1 MKLLNGIK
9 DLFKRGGASVG
20 VVQTL
25 GKITDHP
32 EIGVSEQ
39 EYARIADNLQF
50 FKGDFPQVSAKN
62 GYGKTFKRDYVS
74 LNMAQVLCRRLAS
87 MMVNEQMTVSIEN
100 NKKADEFA
108 NEVLTNN
115 DFIKNFERYLESA
128 MALGGLAMRPYVDGK
143 DIKIAFI
150 QAPVFYPL
158 RSNANDISEAA
169 IATKTVTVDGSKKI
183 YWTLL
188 EFHKWQ
194 GDEYIVSN
202 ELYRSD
208 KSDEVGVRQSLTA
221 NPIYADLE
229 SKTEMADLTRP
240 LFVYLKPFGFNNKD
254 ITSPLGLSVFD
265 NARNTLKFINDTY
278 DQYNWEVNMG
288 QRRVLVPE
296 YMLQTVDEQGGVV
309 QFFAPNQNVF
319 TGVNTNADAGI
330 TDLTTEIRSNEFI
343 ATLNQ
348 GIKTL
353 EMQTGLSAGT
363 FSFDGN
369 GLKTATEVISEN
381 SMTYQTRN
389 SHLNNVERAIQEL
402 VIAILELAHLSGL
415 YSGNIPDLADITV
428 DFDDGVF
435 LDKNSQLDYYAKASS
450 AGLVSKQYAIQKA
463 FDMNEEDAI
472 EQIKLMNAESMP
484 VPTDIDVDMFGK

>member
-1 MKLLNGIK
+1 M
-9 DLFKRGGASVG
+9 G

-25 GKITDHP
+25 NKITDHP
-32 EIGVSEQ
+32 DIGVAEH
-39 EYARIADNLQF
+39 EYSRIADNLQF
-50 FKGDFPQVSAKN
+50 FKGEFPQVAAKN
-62 GYGKTFKRDYVS
+62 GYGRMFKRDYVS
-74 LNMAQVLCRRLAS
+74 LNMAQVLCRRLSS
-87 MMVNEQMTVSIEN
+87 MMVNEQMTVSIEDN
-100 NKKADEFA
+100 SAADAYA

-128 MALGGLAMRPYVDGK
+128 MALGGLAMRPYADGDK
-143 DIKIAFI
+143 IKISFI

-169 IATKTVTVDGSKKI
+169 IATKTVTVEGQKKI

-188 EFHKWQ
+188 EFHKWSE
-194 GDEYIVSN
+194 DNYIVSN
-202 ELYRSD
+202 ELYRSEV
-208 KSDEVGVRQSLTA
+208 SDSVGVEQSLTA
-221 NPIYADLE
+221 NRVYEDLQPE
-229 SKTEMADLTRP
+229 TIMTGLERP

-278 DQYNWEVNMG
+278 DQYNWEVKMG
-288 QRRVLVPE
+288 QRRVLVPQ
-296 YMLQTVDEQGGVV
+296 YMMESVDEQGGVF
-309 QFFAPNQNVF
+309 QFFDPSQNVF
-319 TGVNTNADAGI
+319 TGVNTNADADI
-330 TDLTTEIRSNEFI
+330 ADLTTDIRSNEFI

-389 SHLNNVERAIQEL
+389 SHLNNVERSIQEL
-402 VIAILELAHLSGL
+402 VISILELAKLNGL
-415 YSGNIPDLADITV
+415 YAGEIPDLYDITV

-450 AGLVSKQYAIQKA
+450 AKLISKQYAIQKA

-484 VPTDIDVDMFGK
+484 VMTDIDSNMYPE